1 MQRALQFTKCYFIV
15 SFNYHNSPVRNVY
28 KGLMGT
34 ISVNYIFEKE
44 RERSSR
50 HLLNHPEMSPPL
62 FLSCLSLHICVLKV
76 MIGPG
81 KCFLFI

>member
-1 MQRALQFTKCYFIV
+1 M
-15 SFNYHNSPVRNVY
+15 RNIY

-50 HLLNHPEMSPPL
+50 HLLDHPEMSPPL
-62 FLSCLSLHICVLKV
+62 FLSCLCIISVLSL
-76 MIGPG
+76 MIGPRKRFCSCVG
-81 KCFLFI
+81 LIVIPRTLW